1 MTQQLKAAPLLPC
14 LKLAKLGKLGWL
26 IDRIEKLL
34 PIPARSTLILL
45 CHAESL
51 QILGDF
57 YLKKGQRARL
67 PQELGSRILRLL
79 DEASAAL
86 PAWVQTERIHALN
99 FGIKLFQLFCRLW
112 QQLSGWNFQQLCCV
126 LFNLK
131 PEDRRAIQLSCLSWW
146 GLQHLDE
153 IASASFLAASWIGAS
168 VVFPMHELMY
178 GFRKIV
184 IVWVLPSQQLDS
196 ELCMIQIMQLSWQ
209 QVPDKHQVMDLWLKV
224 PLIDDQ
230 WVK

>member
-1 MTQQLKAAPLLPC
+1 MSTWRDARTVTSEISYKRITGKSWTMTQQLKAAPLLPC

-86 PAWVQTERIHALN
+86 PA
-99 FGIKLFQLFCRLW
+99 
-112 QQLSGWNFQQLCCV
+112 
-126 LFNLK
+126 
-131 PEDRRAIQLSCLSWW
+131 
-146 GLQHLDE
+146 
-153 IASASFLAASWIGAS
+153 
-168 VVFPMHELMY
+168 
-178 GFRKIV
+178 
-184 IVWVLPSQQLDS
+184 
-196 ELCMIQIMQLSWQ
+196 
-209 QVPDKHQVMDLWLKV
+209 
-224 PLIDDQ
+224 
-230 WVK
+230 